1 MRFHSF
7 DISSEREVCYPD
19 GAKYVEIQRDS
30 FIVNTIINQIA
41 KRVSNVKFESENDK
55 QAQLVEKINNPN
67 EHQTKVEFLKEFCIY
82 LLSSGYTVVWKK
94 YKSFGVFDSLELIN
108 INPDT
113 ITEGKNSISFEYN
126 GNKETVDYDQVIY
139 FYDICKDSDLKAGVS
154 RLKPLKAQIENIKKA
169 QVAIGIQM
177 DNSGTTIVSPKTTS
191 AGNSMEEG
199 LDGFVPDKTTLGGGK
214 ALKTQKEEMEE
225 RLTSRGLK
233 NRIIVSS
240 KGLDA
245 VNLSA
250 QLNNVDFPKTVEPSI
265 LAVCDAFT
273 FPPELTPYGKNAKF
287 DNKELAEISLM
298 ESEVIPLIE
307 NLINS
312 LNSEFISRG
321 QVKMNFK
328 HINAMSLI
336 EERIQKTN
344 GTTIDQLSVL
354 LDKEVITKDEFR
366 KVLITKKIIGDE

>member
-1 MRFHSF
+1 M
-7 DISSEREVCYPD
+7 
-19 GAKYVEIQRDS
+19 
-30 FIVNTIINQIA
+30 NQIA
-41 KRVSNVKFESENDK
+41 KRASNVKFTSEDDK
-55 QAQLVEKINNPN
+55 QQQLVDKINNPN

-94 YKSFGVFDSLELIN
+94 YKSFGVWDSLELIN

-113 ITEGKNSISFEYN
+113 ITEGKTSLTFEYN
-126 GNKETVDYDQVIY
+126 GKTETVTYDQVVY
-139 FYDICKDSDLKAGVS
+139 FYDIRQHSEHKAGVS
-154 RLKPLKAQIENIKKA
+154 RLKPLKSQVENTKNAQIAK
-169 QVAIGIQM
+169 GIQIA
-177 DNSGTTIVSPKTTS
+177 NAGTTIVSPKS
-191 AGNSMEEG
+191 YSNSNNMDEG
-199 LDGFVPDKTTLGGGK
+199 LDGLVPDKIGNQ
-214 ALKTQKEEMEE
+214 KTQKEAMEE
-225 RLTSRGLK
+225 KLTSRGLR

-250 QLNNVDFPKTVEPSI
+250 QLNNVKFHEIVENDI
-265 LAVCDAFT
+265 LAICDAYT

-298 ESEVIPLIE
+298 ESEIIPLVE

-312 LNSEFISRG
+312 LNSEFPERG
-321 QVKMNFK
+321 EIQMSFN

-354 LDKEVITKDEFR
+354 LDKGIITQDEFR
-366 KVLITKKIIGDE
+366 KELINKKILSDE